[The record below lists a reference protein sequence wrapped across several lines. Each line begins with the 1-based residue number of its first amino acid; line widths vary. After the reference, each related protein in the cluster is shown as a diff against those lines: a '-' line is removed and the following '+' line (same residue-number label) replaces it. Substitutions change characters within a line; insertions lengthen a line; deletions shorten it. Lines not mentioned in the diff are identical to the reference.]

1 MITINERRF
10 DNILFILQEFN
21 FTNYR
26 AKLIMEVDLK
36 KALEALLFSTAGP
49 IGLQELVKVFA
60 HHHSRAKEAL
70 TAEKASEEE
79 FESIPPLV
87 TQTEI
92 EAALVELIDAAE
104 VRDKAYRI
112 VEGPN
117 GYQVVTA
124 PQFAEYVRL
133 LRGEPRPLKL
143 SPAALETVSIIAYRQ
158 PVTRA
163 EIEAIRGVA
172 VDGPLNRLIELELAR
187 ITGRAD
193 LPGRPI
199 QYGTTDR
206 FLEYVGIKALDALP
220 ASDVLT
226 NHQIDAWLQQNSESQ
241 KLASDKDV
249 GLAEEPEQDM
259 LVADTQNEELNWQIE
274 NMESDAASSA

>member
-26 AKLIMEVDLK
+26 TKLIMEVDLK

-60 HHHSRAKEAL
+60 RHHSRAKEAL
-70 TAEKASEEE
+70 AAEKASEEE

-112 VEGPN
+112 MEGPN

-226 NHQIDAWLQQNSESQ
+226 NHQIDTWLQQDSESQ

-249 GLAEEPEQDM
+249 GLAEEPEQDT
-259 LVADTQNEELNWQIE
+259 LVADTQNEELNWQME